1 MSPMS
6 PGTRSLLR
14 VSAVVLAVGAVLVS
28 TLSIVGVLG
37 RESVRIDRTYPGI
50 RVVDIDVGAESV
62 EIVAGAGSRTQIRRV
77 VSWSLGRPT
86 VSQRRQGDRLVVRSN
101 CPISFGRGCGGTLR
115 LAVPAATEVRA
126 DVSGASITVGGM
138 SGVLVLTSSAGSVR
152 GRGLVSPDVTASSS
166 AGSVSLTFAVP
177 PSRVSTESSAGSVQV
192 LVPRGS
198 ETYRV
203 DASSSAGSSKVSVRT
218 DPGSSRTI
226 KARSSAGSVR
236 VAYLE
241 RP

>member
-6 PGTRSLLR
+6 PGSRSLLR

-50 RVVDIDVGAESV
+50 RAIDIDVGAESV

-86 VSQRRQGDRLVVRSN
+86 VSQRRHGDRLVVRSS

-177 PSRVSTESSAGSVQV
+177 PRRVSTESSAGSVQV